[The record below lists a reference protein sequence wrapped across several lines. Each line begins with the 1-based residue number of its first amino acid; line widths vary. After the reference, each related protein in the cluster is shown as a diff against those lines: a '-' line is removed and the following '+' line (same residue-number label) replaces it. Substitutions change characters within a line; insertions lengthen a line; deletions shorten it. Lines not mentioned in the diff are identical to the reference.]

1 MKLKL
6 KRELGLFEVTVN
18 GVGIILG
25 AGIYALIGPAAGLA
39 GNSLWLSF
47 VIGAFIASFTG
58 LSYAELSTMFPKAA
72 AEYTYVRKAYG
83 GKFLSFLVG
92 WLLVFTGVVSTATV
106 TLGFAG
112 YFYSLFGEIISISK
126 NFLIILTA
134 SILIVILSFINF
146 LGIKESSKFNIIFTA
161 IEALALIFIILIG
174 LPYFGRVN
182 YLETTNGLKGILSGA
197 ALIFFAYIGF
207 EDIAN
212 IAEEIKKPK
221 KVIPKAIIL
230 AILITTLLY
239 VLTSI
244 SVVSLADW
252 HELGNSD
259 ASLALAASKVLGT
272 NAYWLI
278 SFVALFATANT
289 ALIMMI
295 ATSRMM
301 YGMAREKSLPEEL
314 TLIHERTRTPW
325 IAAIV
330 VMVFSIAFLFFG
342 KITVV
347 ASITSLSMFITF
359 AAVNLSLIWL
369 RYTMPKMKRAFKVPL
384 NVGKFPLLAFFGTLI
399 CLFMI
404 TQFRLELI
412 VFSSLAI
419 VIGIIVYE
427 VYIKKFM

>member
-207 EDIAN
+207 EDISN
-212 IAEEIKKPK
+212 IAEEIKNPK
-221 KVIPKAIIL
+221 KVIPRAIIL

-244 SVVSLADW
+244 SVVSLVDW
-252 HELGNSD
+252 REIGNSD
-259 ASLALAASKVLGT
+259 TSLALAASKVLGT

-289 ALIMMI
+289 SLIMMI

-314 TLIHERTRTPW
+314 TLIHEKTRIPW

-369 RYTMPKMKRAFKVPL
+369 RYKMPKMKRAFKVPL

-412 VFSSLAI
+412 VFSSLVI

-427 VYIKKFM
+427 VYIKRFM

>member
-161 IEALALIFIILIG
+161 IEALALFFIILIG

-314 TLIHERTRTPW
+314 TLIHEKTRTPW

-369 RYTMPKMKRAFKVPL
+369 RYKMPKMKRAFKVPL

-412 VFSSLAI
+412 VFSSLVI

>member
-207 EDIAN
+207 EDISN
-212 IAEEIKKPK
+212 IAEEIKNPK
-221 KVIPKAIIL
+221 KVIPRAIIL

-244 SVVSLADW
+244 SVVSLVDW
-252 HELGNSD
+252 RELGNSD
-259 ASLALAASKVLGT
+259 TSLALAASKVLGT

-301 YGMAREKSLPEEL
+301 YGMARDKSLPEEL

-330 VMVFSIAFLFFG
+330 VMVFSIVFLFFG

-347 ASITSLSMFITF
+347 ANITSLSMFITF

-412 VFSSLAI
+412 VFSSFVI

>member
-207 EDIAN
+207 EDISN

-221 KVIPKAIIL
+221 KVIPRAIIL

-259 ASLALAASKVLGT
+259 TSLALAASKVLGT

-330 VMVFSIAFLFFG
+330 VMVFSIVFLFFG

-347 ASITSLSMFITF
+347 ANITSLSMFITF

-412 VFSSLAI
+412 VFSSLVI